1 MRIDPIC
8 KPFSQAVAAAFGAA
22 LLGLSFG
29 ASAQSITVAYDGNF
43 EDATFGIE
51 NAIIDKGLVI
61 DYVSHVGDML
71 NRTGADLGSD
81 VVIFDSARI
90 YLFCSAVVSRKVME
104 ANPDNVAFCPY
115 SVFVTDKDGQVEI
128 GYQDYPE
135 GPMDI
140 VEELLGDIVA
150 AATE

>member
-1 MRIDPIC
+1 MHSQRLSG
-8 KPFSQAVAAAFGAA
+8 PFAGAVGTVFFALSSAAT
-22 LLGLSFG
+22 
-29 ASAQSITVAYDGNF
+29 AQSISVAYDGSF
-43 EDATFGIE
+43 DDATFGVE
-51 NAIIDKGLVI
+51 NAIVDKGLVI

-115 SVFVTDKDGQVEI
+115 SVYVTDKNGLVEI
-128 GYQDYPE
+128 GYQDYPD
-135 GPMDI
+135 GPMDM
-140 VEELLGDIVA
+140 VEALLGDIVEA
-150 AATE
+150 AME